1 MAAPLDLSVIIA
13 SYETRDLLERNL
25 RELFAHRPRCSFEV
39 IVADDDSKDGSA
51 DMAEERF
58 PEAVV
63 IRQPVNLGYSDN
75 NNVAIERS
83 RGRYLFL
90 LNCDAM
96 VLPGAMDRLVEFM
109 DAHPRAGAAG
119 TLIYNEDLTIQ
130 ASIKALPS
138 IRAAFLGKRSWIYRL
153 FPNSRLVRSELLI
166 QDVTPETPPFQAGY
180 VSSAAV
186 IIPRA
191 VADRVGRWDPKLW
204 WFVDADYC
212 KRIHDAG
219 YEVWCVPSA
228 QVVHKEHHGGT
239 LRGRWRRFWAVYKF
253 HHGAWIYWRRYSG
266 YGLGHPLTWLVALA
280 IVARAALSAVIQV
293 FKEILRLEDH
303 Y

>member
-13 SYETRDLLERNL
+13 SYDTRDLLERNL
-25 RELFAHRPRCSFEV
+25 RALFEHPPRCSFEV
-39 IVADDDSKDGSA
+39 IVADDASHDGSA
-51 DMAEERF
+51 EMVLERF
-58 PEAVV
+58 PEVV
-63 IRQPVNLGYSDN
+63 LIRQPVNLGYSDN
-75 NNVAIERS
+75 NNVAIGQA
-83 RGRYLFL
+83 RGRHLFL

-96 VLPGAMDRLVEFM
+96 VLPGALDRLVEFM

-119 TLIYNEDLTIQ
+119 TLIYNDDRSIQ

-138 IRAAFLGKRSWIYRL
+138 IKSAIVGKRSWLYRL

-166 QDVTPETPPFQAGY
+166 QDVKPETPPFEAGY

-191 VADRVGRWDPKLW
+191 VADRVGRWDPLLW

-239 LRGRWRRFWAVYKF
+239 LRGRRRRFWAVYKF
-253 HHGAWIYWRRYSG
+253 HQGAWIYWRRYSG
-266 YGLGHPLTWLVALA
+266 YGLAHPVTWFVAVA
-280 IVARAALSAVIQV
+280 IIARAALSAAIQAA
-293 FKEILRLEDH
+293 KEILGRENDS
-303 Y
+303 